1 MYDGDGDNKCLRYG
15 STVLDKSQGFRHTFY
30 MLYGR
35 NGITGNLPPGAR
47 FLGWGVVPPAAPD
60 DLLDLQIRLRGR

>member
-1 MYDGDGDNKCLRYG
+1 
-15 STVLDKSQGFRHTFY
+15 

-35 NGITGNLPPGAR
+35 NGITGHLPPGAR

-60 DLLDLQIRLRGR
+60 DLLDLQIRLRVGEYNDVCEYDRHVC